1 MVQIIHTM
9 LINTETCNNNS
20 NHLLSITDPLEQFE
34 MHSIFNY
41 SGLSV
46 WNLNTT
52 VIFGII
58 TVIIL
63 HSININQQTKN
74 EENLYISLESSI
86 NKMVRSLLIERIVSR
101 KNSLFYNITFVA
113 LFILTVNLMG
123 LIPYSWTM
131 SSWFIV
137 VLFITLSFFININV
151 MYLLNNGWMGL
162 SHFLPKGTPIV
173 IAPFLF
179 LIEIVSYFSRVIS
192 LSVRLFANMLSGHA
206 LLKILISFAW
216 TGLIKNPVWFS
227 IAALIWIGII
237 IILILECLIAGLQ
250 AYVFTLLLI
259 IYFANE

>member
-1 MVQIIHTM
+1 M
-9 LINTETCNNNS
+9 LINIEICNNNLNYS
-20 NHLLSITDPLEQFE
+20 CPITDPLEQFE
-34 MHSIFNY
+34 INSIFNY
-41 SGLSV
+41 SALSV
-46 WNLNTT
+46 WNLNTA

-74 EENLYISLESSI
+74 KENLYLFLENSI
-86 NKMVRSLLIERIVSR
+86 NKMVRNLLTERIVSR

-113 LFILTVNLMG
+113 LFVLTINLLG

-137 VLFITLSFFININV
+137 VLFIALSFFININIMWIV
-151 MYLLNNGWMGL
+151 NNGWTGL
-162 SHFLPKGTPIV
+162 SHFLPEGTPIV

-227 IAALIWIGII
+227 IAAVIWIGII

>member
-1 MVQIIHTM
+1 M
-9 LINTETCNNNS
+9 LINIKSCNNDL
-20 NHLLSITDPLEQFE
+20 NHSLPITDPLEQFE

-41 SGLSV
+41 SGLSI
-46 WNLNTT
+46 WNLNTAI
-52 VIFGII
+52 IFGII
-58 TVIIL
+58 TIIII
-63 HSININQQTKN
+63 HSINISQQTKN
-74 EENLYISLESSI
+74 EENMYISLENSI
-86 NKMVRSLLIERIVSR
+86 NKMVRNLLIERIASK

-113 LFILTVNLMG
+113 LFILTVNLLG

-131 SSWFIV
+131 SSWFII
-137 VLFITLSFFININV
+137 VLFITLAFFININV
-151 MYLLNNGWMGL
+151 MCIINNGWNGL
-162 SHFLPKGTPIV
+162 SHFLPNGTPIL

-179 LIEIVSYFSRVIS
+179 LIEIISYFSRVIS

-216 TGLIKNPVWFS
+216 AGLIKNPIWFS

-237 IILILECLIAGLQ
+237 VILILECLIAGLQ